1 MSVSIFDFFLALVP
15 LVQLLTEIGMSG
27 FVVLLIDSLHG
38 LGVSSIHQ
46 FSASMLPRVRVEE
59 MTSMRVCWQAEL
71 VLSVV

>member
-27 FVVLLIDSLHG
+27 VVALLIDSLHD

-46 FSASMLPRVRVEE
+46 VSASILPRVRVVEQCGQP
-59 MTSMRVCWQAEL
+59 SCR
-71 VLSVV
+71 SR

>member
-27 FVVLLIDSLHG
+27 VVALLIDSLRD

-46 FSASMLPRVRVEE
+46 VS
-59 MTSMRVCWQAEL
+59 WQAEL

>member
-27 FVVLLIDSLHG
+27 VVALLIDSLRD

-46 FSASMLPRVRVEE
+46 VSASILPRVRVVEQCGRP
-59 MTSMRVCWQAEL
+59 SCR
-71 VLSVV
+71 SR